1 MIFYPNYR
9 EIFINYY
16 MAQAELGARMKTNG
30 ACSFLGL
37 GWRPLGVRCGIIC
50 VYTVAN
56 RQGFPFPICAN
67 LQA

>member
-1 MIFYPNYR
+1 
-9 EIFINYY
+9 

-37 GWRPLGVRCGIIC
+37 GWRPMGVRCGVTCI
-50 VYTVAN
+50 YTVAN